1 MRESSAGPARTAPPR
16 PPCPWYRS
24 GTAEVRHWGG
34 MPTCVDHERSRP
46 KILPLHTY
54 AAVLF
59 DMDGTLVDTEP
70 LWADAGR
77 AVLESLAV
85 DLPDS
90 VLERL
95 HGLDLDATLRLLA
108 DEYEVHM
115 TPEAFVTPLLDAVE
129 ATLVDARSREGAAEW
144 LDAVE
149 AASLPRA
156 IVSNSPRR
164 MVDATL
170 APQPWSRHLPVR
182 VSVDDVERG
191 KPAPEIYRLA
201 ARRLGVDPRSC
212 LALEDSLVGARAA
225 VAAGAS
231 CILATFGVL
240 DPVEARSVTPFVVDD
255 LPQALLLVAAAE
267 ARA

>member
-1 MRESSAGPARTAPPR
+1 MSESSRHRPSSTTVPAVPP
-16 PPCPWYRS
+16 P
-24 GTAEVRHWGG
+24 EVRDWGG
-34 MPTCVDHERSRP
+34 MPTSVDHDRSRP

-77 AVLESLAV
+77 AVLESLDV

-108 DEYEVHM
+108 EDYGVHM

-129 ATLVDARSREGAAEW
+129 ATLPDARARDGAAAWVDAVDAAR
-144 LDAVE
+144 
-149 AASLPRA
+149 LPRA

-164 MVDATL
+164 MVEATL

-182 VSVDDVERG
+182 VSVDDVDHG
-191 KPAPEIYRLA
+191 KPAPDGYRLA
-201 ARRLGVDPRSC
+201 ARLLGVDPASC

-225 VAAGAS
+225 VAAGAH
-231 CILATFGVL
+231 CILATFGAL
-240 DPVEARSVTPFVVDD
+240 DPVEARRVTPFVVAD
-255 LPQALLLVAAAE
+255 LPEALAWVGATASTA
-267 ARA
+267 

>member
-1 MRESSAGPARTAPPR
+1 
-16 PPCPWYRS
+16 
-24 GTAEVRHWGG
+24 
-34 MPTCVDHERSRP
+34 MPTSVDHDRSRP
-46 KILPLHTY
+46 KILPLHAY

-77 AVLESLAV
+77 TVLEGLAI
-85 DLPDS
+85 DLPAS
-90 VLERL
+90 VLDRL

-108 DEYEVHM
+108 DEYGVLM
-115 TPEAFVTPLLDAVE
+115 TPEEFVAPLLDAVE
-129 ATLVDARSREGAAEW
+129 ATLSDARARDGAAAW
-144 LDAVE
+144 VDAVE
-149 AASLPRA
+149 AAGLPRA

-170 APQPWSRHLPVR
+170 ATQPWSRHLPLR

-191 KPAPEIYRLA
+191 KPAPDVYRLA
-201 ARRLGVDPRSC
+201 ARQLGADPGSC

-225 VAAGAS
+225 VAAGAT

-240 DPVEARSVTPFVVDD
+240 DPVEARRVTPFVVAD
-255 LPQALLLVAAAE
+255 LTQALLLVGAAE